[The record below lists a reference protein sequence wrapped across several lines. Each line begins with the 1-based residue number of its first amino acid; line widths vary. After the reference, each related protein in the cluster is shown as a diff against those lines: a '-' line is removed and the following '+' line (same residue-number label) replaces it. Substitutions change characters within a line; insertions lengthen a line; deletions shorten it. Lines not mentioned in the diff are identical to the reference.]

1 MKGAVIGSNEG
12 GIPMAGARL
21 LGASLMLGGILG
33 LAAPQ
38 RVDAACL
45 FNCTYT
51 KTRYPIVLAHGL
63 AGFDK
68 LFGSVEYFFG
78 IPGALRDGGAT
89 VYVTQVSAYNTPE
102 ERGEQLLAQVEQI
115 VAISGSPK
123 VNIIGHSQGGLD
135 ARYVAAVRPDLVASV
150 TSVGTPHTTL
160 PLVDAILSSYD
171 TGGVFGGLLRIFGP
185 SIVDLVVLLTD
196 SDQPE
201 DAIAAFR
208 SLSTAALAQFNARY
222 PQGLPTTPCG
232 QGPAVVNGVRYYS
245 WGGTAVVTN
254 PLDAS
259 DAFLALFSP
268 LTPGPSDGFVPRCS
282 THLGQVILDNYLLNH
297 FDEVNQILGL
307 RSLFVVDPRSIYRDH
322 ANRLKNAGL

>member
-12 GIPMAGARL
+12 GLPMAGARL
-21 LGASLMLGGILG
+21 LGASLMLGSILG

-45 FNCTYT
+45 FNCSYT
-51 KTRYPIVLAHGL
+51 RTRYPIVLAHGL

-68 LFGSVEYFFG
+68 LFGAVEYFFG
-78 IPGALRDGGAT
+78 IPEALRDGGAT
-89 VYVTQVSAYNTPE
+89 VYVTQVSAYNTSE
-102 ERGEQLLAQVEQI
+102 ERGEQLLAQIEDI
-115 VAISGSPK
+115 IAASGSPK

-150 TSVGTPHTTL
+150 TTVGTPNTTV

-171 TGGVFGGLLRIFGP
+171 AGGGFGALLRIFGP
-185 SIVDLVVLLTD
+185 SIVDLVVLVTD

-208 SLSTAALAQFNARY
+208 SLGGPAMAQFNVRY
-222 PQGLPTTPCG
+222 PQGLPTTFCG
-232 QGPAVVNGVRYYS
+232 QGPPVVNGVRYYS
-245 WGGTAVVTN
+245 WGGTGVLTN
-254 PLDAS
+254 PLDVS

-268 LTPGPSDGFVPRCS
+268 LTPGPNDGFVGRCS
-282 THLGQVILDNYLLNH
+282 THLA
-297 FDEVNQILGL
+297 
-307 RSLFVVDPRSIYRDH
+307 RSSATTIS
-322 ANRLKNAGL
+322 